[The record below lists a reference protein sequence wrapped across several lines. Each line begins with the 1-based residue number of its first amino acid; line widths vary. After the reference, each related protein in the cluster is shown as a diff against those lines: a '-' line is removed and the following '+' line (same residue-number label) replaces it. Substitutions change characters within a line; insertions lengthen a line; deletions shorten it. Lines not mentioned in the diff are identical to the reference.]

1 MEKLKYRPLFLY
13 ITKRKGLTIIE
24 ALVVSLII
32 VLVLLSIWSLYLLA
46 LRGREWGER
55 KADAEARARLAMEWI
70 LRDIRMAMDVSLP
83 QEGASSITLYL
94 PMMDSNGNILLLSS
108 SPSSPPSIKM
118 DLEPVIYYLSNDG
131 KIIRQKGTETRTIAD
146 GIASLSFYLEGTLD
160 RVKVQISAKKGEQI
174 CSLEAKAWARN

>member
-1 MEKLKYRPLFLY
+1 VEKLKYHPLFLY
-13 ITKRKGLTIIE
+13 TTKRKGLTIIE

-70 LRDIRMAMDVSLP
+70 LRDIRTAMDVSLP
-83 QEGASSITLYL
+83 QEGASSLTLYL
-94 PMMDSNGNILLLSS
+94 PIMDSNGNILL
-108 SPSSPPSIKM
+108 PIVRDPV
-118 DLEPVIYYLSNDG
+118 PVIYYLSNDG

-146 GIASLSFYLEGTLD
+146 GIASLSFYMEGTLD
-160 RVKVQISAKKGEQI
+160 RVKVQISARKGEQI

>member
-1 MEKLKYRPLFLY
+1 VEKLKYRPLFLY
-13 ITKRKGLTIIE
+13 TTKRKGLTIIE

-55 KADAEARARLAMEWI
+55 KADAETRARLAMEWI
-70 LRDIRMAMDVSLP
+70 LRDIRTAMDVSLP

-94 PMMDSNGNILLLSS
+94 PMMDSNGNILL
-108 SPSSPPSIKM
+108 PMVRDPV
-118 DLEPVIYYLSNDG
+118 PVIYYLSNDG

-146 GIASLSFYLEGTLD
+146 GIDSLSFYLEGTLD
-160 RVKVQISAKKGEQI
+160 RVKVQISAKKGEQV

>member
-1 MEKLKYRPLFLY
+1 VEKLKYRPLFLY
-13 ITKRKGLTIIE
+13 TTKRKGLTIIE

-55 KADAEARARLAMEWI
+55 KADAETRARLAMEWI
-70 LRDIRMAMDVSLP
+70 LRDIRMAMDVSLL

-94 PMMDSNGNILLLSS
+94 PMMDSNGNILL
-108 SPSSPPSIKM
+108 PMVRDPV
-118 DLEPVIYYLSNDG
+118 PVIYYLSNDG
-131 KIIRQKGTETRTIAD
+131 KIIHQKGTETRTIAD

-160 RVKVQISAKKGEQI
+160 RVKVQISAKKGEQV

>member
-1 MEKLKYRPLFLY
+1 VEKLKYRPSFLY
-13 ITKRKGLTIIE
+13 TTKRKGLTIIE
-24 ALVVSLII
+24 ALVVSLIV
-32 VLVLLSIWSLYLLA
+32 VLILLSIWSLYLLA

-55 KADAEARARLAMEWI
+55 KADAEATARLAMEWI

-94 PMMDSNGNILLLSS
+94 PMMDSNGNILL
-108 SPSSPPSIKM
+108 PMVRDP
-118 DLEPVIYYLSNDG
+118 EPVIYYLSNDG

-146 GIASLSFYLEGTLD
+146 GIDSLSFYLEGTLD
-160 RVKVQISAKKGEQI
+160 RVKVQISAKRGEQV